1 MAENK
6 TKKTKASVNDFL
18 DAVENE
24 ARREDARA
32 VARLMERVT
41 GETPTMWGG
50 SIVGFGDV
58 HLKYDSGREVDYF
71 KVGLS
76 PRKASLTLYITPGF
90 GAREDILDRLGKHS
104 TGKGCLYIKK
114 LDDID
119 VTVLEELIRTTVEQT
134 EKLNSS

>member
-6 TKKTKASVNDFL
+6 TRPTGASVEDFL
-18 DAVENE
+18 ASVENE
-24 ARREDARA
+24 TRRRDAIE
-32 VARLMERVT
+32 VTRLMEEVT
-41 GETPTMWGG
+41 GDKPRMWGS

-90 GAREDILDRLGKHS
+90 AASEDLLAKLGRHT
-104 TGKGCLYIKK
+104 TGKGCLYIKN

-119 VTVLEELIRTTVEQT
+119 QSVLKELIEASVEAT
-134 EKLNSS
+134 MDLAK